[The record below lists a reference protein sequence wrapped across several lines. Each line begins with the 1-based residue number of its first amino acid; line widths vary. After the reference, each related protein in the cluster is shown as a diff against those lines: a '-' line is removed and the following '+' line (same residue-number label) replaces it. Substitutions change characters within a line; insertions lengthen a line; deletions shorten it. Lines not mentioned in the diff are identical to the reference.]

1 MVAFLKLEET
11 ADFMGGKG
19 VELIMVA
26 HVPDVL
32 EQNSSGFELY
42 VLLTKNSISEHEAKT
57 SFHILIDPNV
67 YLRTKYLN

>member
-1 MVAFLKLEET
+1 
-11 ADFMGGKG
+11 MGGKG
-19 VELIMVA
+19 VELIMVT